1 MRQITTREQKIRFLK
16 ALQKGAVDVDIIKQ
30 TSPIWLK
37 LASGEFFNPSTKQQL
52 TDTLFNE
59 YLQTTRSEII
69 VLPDNTR
76 DKLYNE
82 QRN

>member
-1 MRQITTREQKIRFLK
+1 MRQTKTREDKIRFLK
-16 ALQKGAVDVDIIKQ
+16 ALQKGLVDVSLIKQ

-37 LASGEFFNPSTKQQL
+37 LASGEFFSPSTNQQL
-52 TDTLFNE
+52 TQDQFNE
-59 YLQTTRSEII
+59 YLETTRTEII

-76 DKLYNE
+76 DRLYNE